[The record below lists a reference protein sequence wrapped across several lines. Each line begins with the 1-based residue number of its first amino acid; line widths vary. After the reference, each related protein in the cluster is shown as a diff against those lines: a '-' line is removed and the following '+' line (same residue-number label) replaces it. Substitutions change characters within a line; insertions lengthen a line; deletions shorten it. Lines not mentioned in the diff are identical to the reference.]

1 LTQIRSLAVGG
12 LAAILTIAAVVIWY
26 KLDEVGVEKN
36 LANAK
41 QEGGKMLDWD
51 SDNSTSTDAFS
62 RTSTYSGGSIDRTA
76 TASIARPSTDLS
88 SARPSLT
95 GTAES
100 SLSATESETLRN
112 TATA

>member
-1 LTQIRSLAVGG
+1 MGY
-12 LAAILTIAAVVIWY
+12 LAAGAATLAAFVGIIVWWR
-26 KLDEVGVEKN
+26 LDRAGLEKN
-36 LANAK
+36 YANMMN
-41 QEGGKMLDWD
+41 ETEKMLKWD

-62 RTSTYSGGSIDRTA
+62 RTSTYSDGSMERTA

-88 SARPSLT
+88 PARPSLT
-95 GTAES
+95 ETAES